1 MKAYGKIQIK
11 AVLRKSPKNGR
22 VNYYAAQEQYSNIGD
37 AELRQAIQRNSNL
50 SSGIVNAACE
60 AIMDSVMNFVCNGH
74 SIKIAN
80 LMCLRPVLK
89 SRPAETAAKLTFT
102 NIKKVILRASWA
114 PALRVLQNPDTYNM
128 EMDGHIYPAP
138 VPEEEPTPQP

>member
-37 AELRQAIQRNSNL
+37 AELREAIKRNSNL
-50 SSGIVNAACE
+50 NAGIVNAACD
-60 AIMDSVMNFVCNGH
+60 AIFDSVLNFVCNGH
-74 SIKIAN
+74 SIRIAN

-89 SRPAETAAKLTFT
+89 SNGSVTAAKVSSM

-128 EMDGHIYPAP
+128 EMDGHVYPAP
-138 VPEEEPTPQP
+138 VPEPEPNP

>member
-1 MKAYGKIQIK
+1 
-11 AVLRKSPKNGR
+11 
-22 VNYYAAQEQYSNIGD
+22 
-37 AELRQAIQRNSNL
+37 
-50 SSGIVNAACE
+50 
-60 AIMDSVMNFVCNGH
+60 MDSVMNFVCNGH

-89 SRPAETAAKLTFT
+89 SRPAETAAKLAFT

-128 EMDGHIYPAP
+128 EMDGHVYPAP
-138 VPEEEPTPQP
+138 VPEPEPEP

>member
-1 MKAYGKIQIK
+1 MNTYGIIQIK
-11 AVLRKSPKNGR
+11 AVLRKNPKNGHTA
-22 VNYYAAQEQYSNIGD
+22 YYAAQEQYSNIGD

-89 SRPAETAAKLTFT
+89 SRPAETAAKLAAYD
-102 NIKKVILRASWA
+102 IKKVILRASWA
-114 PALRVLQNPDTYNM
+114 PALRVLQNVDTYNL
-128 EMDGHIYPAP
+128 EKDGHIYPAP
-138 VPEEEPTPQP
+138 VPEQETNP

>member
-1 MKAYGKIQIK
+1 MKAYGKIQLK
-11 AVLRKSPKNGR
+11 AVLRKNPKNGR
-22 VNYYAAQEQYSNIGD
+22 TAYYAAQEKYTNIGD
-37 AELRQAIQRNSNL
+37 AELREAIQRNSNL

-60 AIMDSVMNFVCNGH
+60 AIMDSVLNFVCNGH

-138 VPEEEPTPQP
+138 VPEEEVTP

>member
-1 MKAYGKIQIK
+1 MNTYGLIQIK

-22 VNYYAAQEQYSNIGD
+22 TAYYAAQEQYSNIGD

-89 SRPAETAAKLTFT
+89 SRPAETAAKLAAYD
-102 NIKKVILRASWA
+102 IKKVILRASWA
-114 PALRVLQNPDTYNM
+114 PALRVLQNVDTYNL
-128 EMDGHIYPAP
+128 EKDGHIYPAP
-138 VPEEEPTPQP
+138 TPEEVPNP

>member
-1 MKAYGKIQIK
+1 MNTYGLIQIK
-11 AVLRKSPKNGR
+11 AVLRKSPKNGKTA
-22 VNYYAAQEQYSNIGD
+22 YYAAQEQYSNIGD

-89 SRPAETAAKLTFT
+89 SRPAETAAKLAFT
-102 NIKKVILRASWA
+102 YIKKVILRASWA
-114 PALRVLQNPDTYNM
+114 PALRVLQNPDTYNL
-128 EMDGHIYPAP
+128 EKDGHIYPAP
-138 VPEEEPTPQP
+138 VPEPEPNP

>member
-1 MKAYGKIQIK
+1 MKAYGKIQLK
-11 AVLRKSPKNGR
+11 AVLRKNPKNGR
-22 VNYYAAQEQYSNIGD
+22 TAYYAAQEKYTNIGD
-37 AELRQAIQRNSNL
+37 AELREAIQRNSNL

-60 AIMDSVMNFVCNGH
+60 AIMDSVLNFVCNGH

-102 NIKKVILRASWA
+102 NIKKVILRASWS

-128 EMDGHIYPAP
+128 EMDGHVYPAP
-138 VPEEEPTPQP
+138 VPEEEVTP

>member
-1 MKAYGKIQIK
+1 MNTYGLIQMK
-11 AVLRKSPKNGR
+11 AVLRKNPKNGKTA
-22 VNYYAAQEQYSNIGD
+22 YYAAQEQYSNIGD
-37 AELRQAIQRNSNL
+37 AELRQAIKRNSNL

-89 SRPAETAAKLTFT
+89 SRPAESAAKLAAYD
-102 NIKKVILRASWA
+102 IKKVILRASWA
-114 PALRVLQNPDTYNM
+114 PALRVLQDVNTYNL
-128 EMDGHIYPAP
+128 EKDGHIYPVP
-138 VPEEEPTPQP
+138 VPEPEPNP

>member
-1 MKAYGKIQIK
+1 MNTYGLIQIK
-11 AVLRKSPKNGR
+11 AVLRKNPKNGR
-22 VNYYAAQEQYSNIGD
+22 TAYYAAQEQYSNIGD

-89 SRPAETAAKLTFT
+89 SRPAETAGKLAAYD
-102 NIKKVILRASWA
+102 IKKVILRASWA
-114 PALRVLQNPDTYNM
+114 PALRVLQEVDTYNL
-128 EMDGHIYPAP
+128 EKDGHIYPAP
-138 VPEEEPTPQP
+138 VPEPEPEP